1 MQLTI
6 IISPMRVFRL
16 LCIAIAL
23 LVTASTIAAAAL
35 YYYRWPMNSPQIMV
49 VRLFWLDTEANLP
62 TLFQSLMLLASSCL
76 LMIVGSFTRLSGN
89 GYATHWK
96 FMAFVFLYLAI
107 DESAHI
113 HETISELMT
122 LMHSTIFDTL
132 GWLIVG
138 IPGVLIFAI
147 AYIPFLLHLPAR
159 TRWLFLLSGAVF
171 IGSVI
176 GLELIGQHYAMTHG
190 KDNMFYGSLATAEE
204 CMEMIAIAIFIY
216 TLLDYL
222 QNHMTK
228 LRVGFESI

>member
-6 IISPMRVFRL
+6 LISPIRMFRL
-16 LCIAIAL
+16 LCIAIAFF
-23 LVTASTIAAAAL
+23 VTASTIAAAAL
-35 YYYRWPMNSPQIMV
+35 YYCRWPMNSPQIMV

-76 LMIVGSFTRLSGN
+76 FMIVSNVTRLSGN
-89 GYATHWK
+89 GYTTHWK
-96 FMAFVFLYLAI
+96 CAAFVFLYLAI

-122 LMHSTIFDTL
+122 LVHSTVFDTL
-132 GWLIVG
+132 GWLIIG
-138 IPGVLIFAI
+138 IPGVVIIAI

-159 TRWLFLLSGAVF
+159 TRWLFLLSGSVF
-171 IGSVI
+171 IASVI

-190 KDNMFYGSLATAEE
+190 KTNMLYGSLATAEE
-204 CMEMIAIAIFIY
+204 CMEMIAIAILIY

-228 LRVGFESI
+228 LRVGFGAI